1 MLFTM
6 HLNEEIKMKHS
17 ILATVLLLAS
27 IAFSQAHAWTF
38 ALGDYNTH
46 YSSSGVPLTMAD
58 DIAVSS
64 ELLNKISTALPERK
78 NVTLTNPDYIANDSG
93 ANISVIETG
102 EVFVTF
108 LHEGAGYKNGF
119 GYFTYKGDTPTS
131 RDEINEIVLL
141 PNASFYNSGGDSNGM
156 RVGDTLSLGTHTAGT
171 KIGFFVI
178 ANGFDSTYGVKPNQS
193 DNWIFYTIKDLNN
206 EVDTNNENLN
216 AHTVM
221 LYDDETGNVILGL
234 EDILRT
240 NAGCDHDFNDV
251 IFMVSSTP
259 STAIDNSVIT
269 TLPENQDSDGDGVLD
284 GNDDYPNDSE
294 RAFDV
299 YYPSSEGQGT
309 LAFEDNWPV
318 EGDYDLNDLVVK
330 YRYKETRNSLGR
342 IKALNV
348 IYTLTARGASRANG
362 FALALNNIQSN
373 TSYSATISTDGAA
386 AEKLLSDA
394 NSSHLNFVLAANT
407 EILMPT
413 PEGCQFYN
421 TDSNCPLAPNVTMEF
436 SLVFTNAKTRT
447 QMGNAPYNP
456 YIFATFD
463 RGREVHLPNHRPSAQ
478 ADNSRFGSG
487 DDDSNLFDFSKT
499 YETSDNLPW
508 ALNMPYSWLHPT
520 SGDNIV
526 EVYGNY
532 RDWAESGGLI
542 STDWYT
548 TNYNSNRVYIGE

>member
-1 MLFTM
+1 
-6 HLNEEIKMKHS
+6 MKH
-17 ILATVLLLAS
+17 LLVLFLLLPWGS
-27 IAFSQAHAWTF
+27 THAWDF
-38 ALGDYNTH
+38 ALGDYSSN
-46 YSSSGVPLTMAD
+46 YSSKGIPNSMAE

-78 NVTLTNPDYIANDSG
+78 NVTLTNPDYIANDQG

-119 GYFTYKGDTPTS
+119 GYFTYTGDTPTS
-131 RDEINEIVLL
+131 RSEINEVVLL
-141 PNASFYNSGGDSNGM
+141 PNASFYNSGGDTNGM

-171 KIGFFVI
+171 NIGFFVI
-178 ANGFDSTYGVKPNQS
+178 ANGFNSYYGIRPWQS
-193 DNWIFYTIKDLNN
+193 DDWIFYTVKDLNS
-206 EVDTNNENLN
+206 EDDSNNENLN

-251 IFMVSSTP
+251 IFMVTATP
-259 STAIDNSVIT
+259 ASAIDNTQIT
-269 TLPENQDSDGDGVLD
+269 VLPENIDTDGDGVLD
-284 GNDDYPNDSE
+284 SNDDYPSDSE

-309 LAFEDNWPV
+309 LAYEDNWPT

-342 IKALNV
+342 IKELNV
-348 IYTLTARGASRANG
+348 IYHLVARGASRANG
-362 FALALNNIQSN
+362 FALALNNISN
-373 TSYSATISTDGAA
+373 TIDYDASISVNDAA
-386 AEKLLSDA
+386 AEPIFTDED
-394 NSSHLNFVLAANT
+394 SSHLNFELVENT

-413 PEGCQFYN
+413 PAGCSFYN
-421 TDSNCPLAPNVTMEF
+421 TDAGCSEEPEIKLEFEVT
-436 SLVFTNAKTRT
+436 FTDAKTRT

-463 RGREVHLPNHRPSAQ
+463 RGREVHLPNHKPSSR
-478 ADNSRFGSG
+478 ADSSRFGSG
-487 DDDSNLFDFSKT
+487 DDDSNLLDLSKT
-499 YETSDNLPW
+499 YETDDNLPW

-526 EVYGNY
+526 DVYGNY
-532 RDWAESGGLI
+532 RNWAESGGLI

-548 TNYNSNRVYIGE
+548 NNYNSNRVYIGE

>member
-1 MLFTM
+1 MKKLF
-6 HLNEEIKMKHS
+6 
-17 ILATVLLLAS
+17 VLFLFLPWTS
-27 IAFSQAHAWTF
+27 TYAWDF
-38 ALGDYNTH
+38 ALGDYSSN
-46 YSSSGVPLTMAD
+46 YSSKGIPNTMAE

-64 ELLNKISTALPERK
+64 ELLNKISTALPESK
-78 NVTLTNPDYIANDSG
+78 NITLTNPDYIANDQG
-93 ANISVIETG
+93 ANISIVETG

-119 GYFTYKGDTPTS
+119 GYFTFTGDAPTS
-131 RDEINEIVLL
+131 RSEINEVVLL
-141 PNASFYNSGGDSNGM
+141 PNASFYNSGGDINGM

-171 KIGFFVI
+171 NIGFFVI
-178 ANGFDSTYGVKPNQS
+178 ANGFDSNYGVRPWQN
-193 DNWIFYTIKDLNN
+193 DDWIFYTVKDLNN
-206 EVDTNNENLN
+206 EVDSNNENLN

-251 IFMVSSTP
+251 IFMVTSNP
-259 STAIDNSVIT
+259 LTAIDNTEIT
-269 TLPENQDSDGDGVLD
+269 VLPENQDTDGDGVLD

-294 RAFDV
+294 KAFDV
-299 YYPSSEGQGT
+299 YYPSKEGQGT
-309 LAFEDNWPV
+309 LAYEDNWPV

-362 FALALNNIQSN
+362 FALALNNIQSD
-373 TSYSATISTDGAA
+373 TGYSADLSIDDAASEVLLTD
-386 AEKLLSDA
+386 D
-394 NSSHLNFVLAANT
+394 NSSHLNFVFVSNT
-407 EILMPT
+407 ETLMPT
-413 PEGCQFYN
+413 PPGCQFYN
-421 TDSNCPLAPNVTMEF
+421 TDAGCPVAPNVKLEF
-436 SLVFTNAKTRT
+436 DLVFNDAKTRT

-463 RGREVHLPNHRPSAQ
+463 RGREVHLPNHKPSAR
-478 ADNSRFGSG
+478 ADSSRFGSG

-499 YETSDNLPW
+499 YETSANLPW

-526 EVYGNY
+526 DVYGNY
-532 RDWAESGGLI
+532 RNWAESGGLI

-548 TNYNSNRVYIGE
+548 DNYNSNRVFIGE

>member
-1 MLFTM
+1 MKTM
-6 HLNEEIKMKHS
+6 TLIVII
-17 ILATVLLLAS
+17 ILSLTS
-27 IAFSQAHAWTF
+27 WSSAHAWTF
-38 ALGDYNTH
+38 ALGDYDEN
-46 YSSSGVPLTMAD
+46 YSSAGIPNTMASD
-58 DIAVSS
+58 VTVTSA
-64 ELLNKISTALPERK
+64 LLSKISTALPERK
-78 NVTLTNPDYIANDSG
+78 NVTLTNPDYIANDAG
-93 ANISVIETG
+93 ANITVVETG

-119 GYFTYKGDTPTS
+119 GYFTYTGDTPTDRS
-131 RDEINEIVLL
+131 EIDEIVLL

-156 RVGDTLSLGTHTAGT
+156 RVGDTLSLGVHNAGT

-178 ANGFDSTYGVKPNQS
+178 ANGFNSTHGVKPWQS
-193 DNWIFYTIKDLNN
+193 DDWIFYTIKDLNN
-206 EVDTNNENLN
+206 ENDINNENLN

-221 LYDDETGNVILGL
+221 LYDDETGNIILGL

-251 IFMVSSTP
+251 IFMVTSTP
-259 STAIDNSVIT
+259 STAIDNTEIT
-269 TLPENQDSDGDGVLD
+269 ILPENQDSDGDGVLD
-284 GNDDYPNDSE
+284 SNDDYPNDSE

-299 YYPSSEGQGT
+299 YYPSAEGQGT
-309 LAFEDNWPV
+309 LAYEDNWPV

-373 TSYSATISTDGAA
+373 VEYSATLATDNAA
-386 AEKLLSDA
+386 AEVILTDD
-394 NSSHLNFVLAANT
+394 NSSHLNFVLAGNT
-407 EILMPT
+407 ETLMPT
-413 PEGCQFYN
+413 PAGCQFYN
-421 TDSNCPLAPNVTMEF
+421 TDVDCPLAPDVT
-436 SLVFTNAKTRT
+436 LVFDLVFDDAKTRT

-456 YIFATFD
+456 YIYATFD
-463 RGREVHLPNHRPSAQ
+463 RGREVHLPNHKPTTR
-478 ADNSRFGSG
+478 ADSSRFGSG

-499 YETSDNLPW
+499 YETSANLPW

-526 EVYGNY
+526 DVYGNY
-532 RDWAESGGLI
+532 RNWAESGGLT

>member
-1 MLFTM
+1 
-6 HLNEEIKMKHS
+6 MKYLS
-17 ILATVLLLAS
+17 LLLFA
-27 IAFSQAHAWTF
+27 IATYFPCSLSYAWDY
-38 ALGDYNTH
+38 ALGDYASN
-46 YSSSGVPLTMAD
+46 YSSQGIPNSMSD

-64 ELLNKISTALPERK
+64 ELLNKISNALPESK
-78 NVTLTNPDYIANDSG
+78 NVTLTNPDYIANDIG

-119 GYFTYKGDTPTS
+119 GYFTFTGDSPTS
-131 RDEINEIVLL
+131 RSEINEVVLL

-178 ANGFDSTYGVKPNQS
+178 ANGFHSSYGIKPWQS
-193 DNWIFYTIKDLNN
+193 DDWIFYTIKDLNN
-206 EVDTNNENLN
+206 EVDSNNENLN

-251 IFMVSSTP
+251 IFMVTANP
-259 STAIDNSVIT
+259 STAIDNSEIT
-269 TLPENQDSDGDGVLD
+269 ILPENQDSDGDGVLD
-284 GNDDYPNDSE
+284 GNDDYPNDND

-299 YYPSSEGQGT
+299 YYPSEEGQGT
-309 LAFEDNWPV
+309 LAYEDNWPV

-342 IKALNV
+342 IKAINV

-362 FALALNNIQSN
+362 FALALNNIQSDID
-373 TSYSATISTDGAA
+373 YSANLSIDDALAEAIITD
-386 AEKLLSDA
+386 D
-394 NSSHLNFVLAANT
+394 NSSHLNFVLVSNT
-407 EILMPT
+407 ETLMPT
-413 PEGCQFYN
+413 PSGCQFYN
-421 TDSNCPLAPNVTMEF
+421 TDTGCPVAPDVKLEF
-436 SLVFTNAKTRT
+436 NLVFNDAKTRT
-447 QMGNAPYNP
+447 QMGNTPYNP

-463 RGREVHLPNHRPSAQ
+463 RGREVHLPNHKPSAR
-478 ADNSRFGSG
+478 ADNTRFGSG

-499 YETSDNLPW
+499 YETSENLPW

-526 EVYGNY
+526 DVYGNY
-532 RDWAESGGLI
+532 RNWAESGGLT

-548 TNYNSNRVYIGE
+548 NNYNSNRVYIGE

>member
-1 MLFTM
+1 MKYLLILF
-6 HLNEEIKMKHS
+6 LF
-17 ILATVLLLAS
+17 LPWAAT
-27 IAFSQAHAWTF
+27 HAWDF
-38 ALGDYNTH
+38 ALGDYDSN
-46 YSSSGVPLTMAD
+46 YSSKGVPNSMAA

-78 NVTLTNPDYIANDSG
+78 NVTLTNPDYIANDQG

-119 GYFTYKGDTPTS
+119 GYFTYTGDTPTS
-131 RDEINEIVLL
+131 RSEINEVVLL
-141 PNASFYNSGGDSNGM
+141 PNASFYNSGGDNNGM

-171 KIGFFVI
+171 NIGFFVI
-178 ANGFDSTYGVKPNQS
+178 ANGFNSTHGIKPWQS
-193 DNWIFYTIKDLNN
+193 DDWIFYTVKDLNS
-206 EVDTNNENLN
+206 ETDTNNENLN

-240 NAGCDHDFNDV
+240 NAGCDHDFNDL
-251 IFMVSSTP
+251 IFMVTATP
-259 STAIDNSVIT
+259 ASAIDNTQIT
-269 TLPENQDSDGDGVLD
+269 VLPENLDTDGDGVLD
-284 GNDDYPNDSE
+284 SNDDYPNDSE

-309 LAFEDNWPV
+309 LAYEDNWPT

-348 IYTLTARGASRANG
+348 VYNLVARGASRANG
-362 FALALNNIQSN
+362 FALALNNISSN
-373 TSYSATISTDGAA
+373 IGYEALISMNDATAEAIFTD
-386 AEKLLSDA
+386 DD
-394 NSSHLNFVLAANT
+394 SSHLNFVLAGNT
-407 EILMPT
+407 ETLMPT
-413 PEGCQFYN
+413 PIGCSFYN
-421 TDSNCPLAPNVTMEF
+421 TDADCSEEPEIKLEFDVT
-436 SLVFTNAKTRT
+436 FTDAKTRT

-463 RGREVHLPNHRPSAQ
+463 RGREVHLPNHKPSSR

-487 DDDSNLFDFSKT
+487 DDDSNLLDLSKT

-526 EVYGNY
+526 DVYGNY
-532 RDWAESGGLI
+532 RNWAESGGLI

-548 TNYNSNRVYIGE
+548 NNYNSNRVYIGE